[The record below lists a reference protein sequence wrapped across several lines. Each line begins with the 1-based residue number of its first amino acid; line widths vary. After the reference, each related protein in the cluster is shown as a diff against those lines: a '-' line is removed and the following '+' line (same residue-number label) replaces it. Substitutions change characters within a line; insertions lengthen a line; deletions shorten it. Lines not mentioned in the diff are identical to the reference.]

1 VLRQVLL
8 VLVLVLVL
16 VALPQAAFWP
26 VLALAL
32 VQPLGWLPRLAF
44 WPLRRAA
51 VAAAR
56 RPQAPTPKRLG
67 SSATQAV
74 REFRADSKGSA
85 LCHVWMSE
93 IALIMHIMLKRVAF
107 ILHHFDH
114 QTRLF
119 LKHCLGDQSDALI
132 QIECETL

>member
-1 VLRQVLL
+1 LRQVPAGQVQQGRPAL
-8 VLVLVLVL
+8 VRLALVPQQLAQVPLVV
-16 VALPQAAFWP
+16 QARQAVCWP
-26 VLALAL
+26 ALALAL
-32 VQPLGWLPRLAF
+32 VPPLVWFPQLPF
-44 WPLRRAA
+44 WPLRQAE

-85 LCHVWMSE
+85 LWHVWMSE
-93 IALIMHIMLKRVAF
+93 ITLIMHIMLKRVA
-107 ILHHFDH
+107 
-114 QTRLF
+114 
-119 LKHCLGDQSDALI
+119 LI